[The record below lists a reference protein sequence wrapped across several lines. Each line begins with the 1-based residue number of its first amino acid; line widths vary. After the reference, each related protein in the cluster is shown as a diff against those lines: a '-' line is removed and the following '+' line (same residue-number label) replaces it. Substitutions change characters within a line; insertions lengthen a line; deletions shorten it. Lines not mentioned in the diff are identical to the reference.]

1 MAGVEERLA
10 GNGDDWRFGNVQLLS
25 RASVKR
31 EWRTNAQR
39 SIPHRPLYS
48 RDHGPLIPSEV
59 RLVRRSFMRRS
70 GGISYFFNCGLRGF
84 LPDEALE
91 QRPHFG

>member
-1 MAGVEERLA
+1 MTYIEKRFAS
-10 GNGDDWRFGNVQLLS
+10 NGDDGRLIERQLLS

-31 EWRTNAQR
+31 EWRTNSQR